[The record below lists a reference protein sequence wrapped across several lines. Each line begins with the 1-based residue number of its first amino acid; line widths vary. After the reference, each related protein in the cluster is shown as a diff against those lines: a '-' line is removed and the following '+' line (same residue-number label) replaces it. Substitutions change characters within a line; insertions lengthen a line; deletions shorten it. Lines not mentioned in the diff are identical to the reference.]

1 MFEWFRALHIIAVIA
16 WMAGLLIYPRLLV
29 YRLEAQGDPRFEAA
43 MDKAAASTRK
53 IILNPTMILAWLMG
67 AAMIGH
73 NWEYYSTQIWFWGN
87 RAGFRSVRL
96 PRLPDRR
103 RPQGRRR
110 PAPDRAPQAADD
122 ERNSHG
128 YRDFCGHPGCRP
140 ALLTPAPALPVR
152 PFPLDQSAVWRSKT
166 GVGRPAVDPSF
177 LIVSSPVAPPRAGS
191 PGQTTT

>member
-73 NWEYYSTQIWFWGN
+73 NWEYYSTQIWFWGKIVLVFGLS
-87 RAGFRSVRL
+87 GF
-96 PRLPDRR
+96 
-103 RPQGRRR
+103 
-110 PAPDRAPQAADD
+110 
-122 ERNSHG
+122 HG
-128 YRDFCGHPGCRP
+128 Y
-140 ALLTPAPALPVR
+140 LI
-152 PFPLDQSAVWRSKT
+152 
-166 GVGRPAVDPSF
+166 GVGRKVAAGQRPIEPRKLRMMNEIPMVIAIFAVILVVVQPF
-177 LIVSSPVAPPRAGS
+177 
-191 PGQTTT
+191 